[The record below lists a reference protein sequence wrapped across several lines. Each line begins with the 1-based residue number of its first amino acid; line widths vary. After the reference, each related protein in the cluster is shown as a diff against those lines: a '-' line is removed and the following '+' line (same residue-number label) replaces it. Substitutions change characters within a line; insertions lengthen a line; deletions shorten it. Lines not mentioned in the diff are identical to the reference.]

1 MAINKQTI
9 ISAFDDKLT
18 LLQWLKTINKA
29 LDEAV
34 LTGVEV
40 RQKGNATF
48 SFVVTFEDGTELESN
63 EFVLAQGESI
73 NGATIRNGH
82 LYLSLTNGNELDA
95 GNLKPVTSF
104 AINES
109 QHLIVNYG
117 DGTNQDLGAIFSG
130 NVNVDGNFTANS
142 IVENM
147 DSNSYRFDELSET
160 NGIERTYNYI
170 GVVKNGNKL
179 TIVISGTLKRTIAS
193 ADNFTIGD
201 FTIPNI
207 VASKIFTYTLSPFDD
222 IVANISAQCWPDF
235 NTNNKKEITV
245 LFQKLGNNFL
255 RINAYSSPLE
265 INTTYVYRIE
275 QTFLLSDSL
284 AGN

>member
-40 RQKGNATF
+40 RQKGNATY

-82 LYLSLTNGNELDA
+82 LYLSLTNGDELDA

-104 AINES
+104 EINAS

-117 DGTNQDLGAIFSG
+117 DGTSQDLGAIFSG

-142 IVENM
+142 IIENM
-147 DSNSYRFDELSET
+147 DSNSYYFNKLSET
-160 NGIERTYNYI
+160 SGIERTFNYVGI
-170 GVVKNGNKL
+170 VKNGNKL
-179 TIVISGTLKRTIAS
+179 TIVISGTLKRTNTS
-193 ADNFTIGD
+193 TNSFSIGD
-201 FTIPNI
+201 FYIPNI
-207 VASKIFTYTLSPFDD
+207 VGSKLFTYTLSPFDN
-222 IVANISAQCWPDF
+222 IVASVGAQCWNGF
-235 NTNNKKEITV
+235 NISNKKEISI
-245 LFQKLGNNFL
+245 LFQKYNDNYLHIIG
-255 RINAYSSPLE
+255 YSLPLE
-265 INTTYVYRIE
+265 IDTTYVFRIE
-275 QTFLLSDSL
+275 QTFLLSDNL

>member
-40 RQKGNATF
+40 RQKGNATY

-82 LYLSLTNGNELDA
+82 LYLSLTNGDELDA
-95 GNLKPVTSF
+95 GNVKPVTSF
-104 AINES
+104 EINAS

-117 DGTNQDLGAIFSG
+117 DGTSQDLGAIFSG

-142 IVENM
+142 IIENM
-147 DSNSYRFDELSET
+147 NGYRFEALTKT
-160 NGIERTYNYI
+160 NAQIVTTYAGI
-170 GVVKNGNKL
+170 VKNGNKV
-179 TIVISGTLKRTIAS
+179 TFACSGTFQRSGDLTGWNCPLGRFHFPQEIGLKLYPTTLGSTS
-193 ADNFTIGD
+193 ALSFGSLALFKTYSESIEVPCLVIKDSNYGFT
-201 FTIPNI
+201 PNI
-207 VASKIFTYTLSPFDD
+207 YQLNKTEAD
-222 IVANISAQCWPDF
+222 IPYF
-235 NTNNKKEITV
+235 FRFEI
-245 LFQKLGNNFL
+245 
-255 RINAYSSPLE
+255 
-265 INTTYVYRIE
+265 
-275 QTFLLSDSL
+275 TFLLSDNM
-284 AGN
+284 AG

>member
-40 RQKGNATF
+40 RQKGNATY

-82 LYLSLTNGNELDA
+82 LYLSLTNGDELDA
-95 GNLKPVTSF
+95 GNVKPVTSF
-104 AINES
+104 EINAS

-117 DGTNQDLGAIFSG
+117 DGTSQDLGAIFSG
-130 NVNVDGNFTANS
+130 NVNIDGNFTANS
-142 IVENM
+142 IIENM
-147 DSNSYRFDELSET
+147 
-160 NGIERTYNYI
+160 NGYAFEKKESTVDIEYTYDYASA
-170 GVVKNGNKL
+170 VKNGNKI
-179 TIVISGTLKRTIAS
+179 T
-193 ADNFTIGD
+193 FTIFGSITKKSS
-201 FTIPNI
+201 FTSNSIHFGTFIIPSEIGKKLFPVSIGGLN
-207 VASKIFTYTLSPFDD
+207 TLG
-222 IVANISAQCWPDF
+222 ISNVNF
-235 NTNNKKEITV
+235 STG
-245 LFQKLGNNFL
+245 LGLSSQKLLPLSSYKISNTQIGIYF
-255 RINAYSSPLE
+255 YSPGELPND
-265 INTTYVYRIE
+265 IKYTYRFEV
-275 QTFLLSDSL
+275 TFLLSDNM
-284 AGN
+284 AVN

>member
-40 RQKGNATF
+40 RQKGNATY

-82 LYLSLTNGNELDA
+82 LYLSLTNGDELDA
-95 GNLKPVTSF
+95 GNVKPVTSF
-104 AINES
+104 EINAS

-117 DGTNQDLGAIFSG
+117 DGTSQDLGAIFSG

-142 IVENM
+142 IIENM
-147 DSNSYRFDELSET
+147 NGYKFFPEVLDNEHRTLTYSYA
-160 NGIERTYNYI
+160 
-170 GVVKNGNKL
+170 GVVKTGNKITFAIAG
-179 TIVISGTLKRTIAS
+179 TITTKDANTSAS
-193 ADNFTIGD
+193 FGR
-201 FTIPNI
+201 FTIPLSISEKLYPTTIGEISNI
-207 VASKIFTYTLSPFDD
+207 LDIKAITLS
-222 IVANISAQCWPDF
+222 A
-235 NTNNKKEITV
+235 T
-245 LFQKLGNNFL
+245 G
-255 RINAYSSPLE
+255 YSIKQIPV
-265 INTTYVYRIE
+265 TTFKSYGGTSIE
-275 QTFLLSDSL
+275 QSMYNLNELTIGTVYHFRSEITFLLSDNL